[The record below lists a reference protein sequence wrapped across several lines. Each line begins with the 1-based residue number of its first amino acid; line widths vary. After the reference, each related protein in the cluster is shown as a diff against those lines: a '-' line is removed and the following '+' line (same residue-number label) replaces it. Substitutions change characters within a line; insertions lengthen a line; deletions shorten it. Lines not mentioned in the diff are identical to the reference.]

1 MGRALITLMI
11 DIDCLMEN
19 GMDWALVLKGWVL
32 FSVFVNTWEDAVNT
46 GGSSVNTGL
55 EFCEHWGVFTELLLF
70 CMPFP

>member
-1 MGRALITLMI
+1 MGSGA
-11 DIDCLMEN
+11 
-19 GMDWALVLKGWVL
+19 KGLGFV
-32 FSVFVNTWEDAVNT
+32 FSFVNTWEDAVNT